1 METLDESTS
10 AEQQLFP
17 IRAVSKAENTD
28 GIFLLSERS
37 SSEKSLAVSARGFHR
52 NFPNSRELTDLRQLH
67 FYTGN
72 S

>member
-1 METLDESTS
+1 METLNESTS
-10 AEQQLFP
+10 AEQRFFP
-17 IRAVSKAENTD
+17 IRAVPKAENTD
-28 GIFLLSERS
+28 GISLLSEHS
-37 SSEKSLAVSARGFHR
+37 ASEKSLAVSARGFHR